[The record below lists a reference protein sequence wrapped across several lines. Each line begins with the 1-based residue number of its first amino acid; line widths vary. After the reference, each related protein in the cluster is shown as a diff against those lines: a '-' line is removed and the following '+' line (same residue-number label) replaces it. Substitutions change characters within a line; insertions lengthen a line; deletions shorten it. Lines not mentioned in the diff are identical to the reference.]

1 MAFTQTRAIIQLIT
15 EQGWDTAEETGAPI
29 ERGPYVPPMPH
40 RLVVISPITG
50 PGFLMEGAADAG
62 AFQARVRGGT
72 DDPDDAEYLMFRLDK
87 MIERMQFPVTVG
99 GHQFI
104 HIHRVSARPAPLLPA
119 PDSGRRYEYT
129 CNYVAISA
137 Y

>member
-1 MAFTQTRAIIQLIT
+1 MTTQTAAVIQWLT
-15 EQGWDTAEETGAPI
+15 ELGWDTAEETGAPL
-29 ERGPYVPPMPH
+29 ERGPYVPPMPN
-40 RLVVISPITG
+40 RIVVISPVPG

-62 AFQARVRGGT
+62 AFQARVRGET
-72 DDPDDAEYLMFRLDK
+72 DDPDDAEALMFRLDK
-87 MIERMQFPVTVG
+87 MIERAQFPATVG

-104 HIHRVSARPAPLLPA
+104 HIHRVSARPAPLLPS
-119 PDSGRRYEYT
+119 PDSGRRSEYT